1 MKIGL
6 GGQLWLVDNHFENF
20 HRMLDEMAMVGL
32 DGFEICYSFLI
43 EWYESRP
50 EVLRQLLAMHD
61 LEFASYYSGIGFSHA
76 DSRNQG
82 IAEFKRRCRFV
93 ANVNTKNVLL
103 DGGDKNWQAE
113 FNNLDD
119 YIKTIA
125 ETANGLGEYARSLG
139 LTLSWHQHW
148 GSIFETES
156 AFNRLMELTDP
167 KLVGFCPDV
176 AQLTLS
182 GFDVVATVK
191 RYARRIT
198 FVHYKDVTF
207 AGRPQGELWSGFKV
221 PTDDGPYGVDSRGRM
236 VELGRGVVPFKEVTQ
251 ILLDAGYEGWLM
263 DDFDF
268 SGYAAMTSA
277 KACKDF
283 INLGLGI
290 WGERDI
296 RRHTNR

>member
-20 HRMLDEMAMVGL
+20 HRMLDEMALVGL
-32 DGFEICYSFLI
+32 DGFEICYPFLI
-43 EWYESRP
+43 EWYENRP
-50 EVLRQLLAMHD
+50 EVLKQLLAMHD

-76 DSRNQG
+76 DSRKQG
-82 IAEFKRRCRFV
+82 VEEFKRRCRFV
-93 ANVNTKNVLL
+93 ASVNSQNVLL
-103 DGGDKNWQAE
+103 DGGDKSWKAE
-113 FNNLDD
+113 FNSLDD
-119 YIKTIA
+119 FIKTIA

-156 AFNRLMELTDP
+156 AFHRLMELTDP
-167 KLVGFCPDV
+167 RLVGFCPDV

-207 AGRPQGELWSGFKV
+207 SGRPQGELWPGYKV
-221 PTDDGPYGVDSRGRM
+221 PTDNGPYGVDSRGRM
-236 VELGRGVVPFKEVTQ
+236 VELGRGVVPFKEITQ
-251 ILLDAGYEGWLM
+251 ALLDAGYNGWLM

-268 SGYAAMTSA
+268 SGYAAMLSA

-290 WGERDI
+290 WGERDN
-296 RRHTNR
+296 RHHTNR